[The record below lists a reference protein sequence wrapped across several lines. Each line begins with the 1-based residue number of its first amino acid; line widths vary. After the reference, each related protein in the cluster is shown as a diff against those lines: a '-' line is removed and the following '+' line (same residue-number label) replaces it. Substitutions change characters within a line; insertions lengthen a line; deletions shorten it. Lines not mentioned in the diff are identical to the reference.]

1 MLGAGSQESRR
12 CSNWPLGQRLSLR
25 LADHSSVTNAEPG
38 LHLGPALQ
46 DPQLYQQGMLRLS
59 EMGQ

>member
-1 MLGAGSQESRR
+1 MFTLATGTA
-12 CSNWPLGQRLSLR
+12 LSLR

-38 LHLGPALQ
+38 LHLGPA
-46 DPQLYQQGMLRLS
+46 PQLYQQGMLRLS